1 MIVQIESDSH
11 PRSSPP
17 LGHMQLFRKILFW
30 CHLVTGVSVALIVL
44 IMSVTGVLL
53 TYEKQ
58 MLAWADAR
66 AVQVPAPAAGARPL
80 PVDQLMQRVAQA
92 ESGTPT
98 TVTWLA
104 GENAPVKVAFGREK
118 TIYVDPYTGTVLGQG
133 ARKMRAFFRGVTDW
147 HRWLAQSGDAR
158 DRGKMITGAA
168 NLGFLFL
175 VLSGLYLWFP
185 RNWTRSAFRGV
196 LFFRSGLRAKAR
208 DFNWHHVIGFW
219 SFVPLAIIVASA
231 AVISYPWAS
240 NLVYRLAGEEPPAQN
255 GPPGGG
261 APGGGA
267 AGATARAGGPSAER
281 GARPEGGARDGGAR
295 GEGREGARGGDEALL
310 AGVDPLLATARQK
323 VDGWRTI
330 SMAMPRSADAP
341 VVFNIDR
348 GSGGQ
353 PQKRASLSL
362 DRATGAEVKWEP
374 FAAGTTGRKA
384 RSILRFAHT
393 GEVLG
398 LAGQTIAGLVSL
410 GAAVLVWTG
419 LALSLRRFAA
429 WRGRRNRTEE
439 VGAERPRSKPRR
451 RRERTPA

>member
-1 MIVQIESDSH
+1 
-11 PRSSPP
+11 
-17 LGHMQLFRKILFW
+17 MQLFRKILFW
-30 CHLVTGVSVALIVL
+30 CHLATGVTVGLIVL

-66 AVQVPAPAAGARPL
+66 AVQVPAHAAGARPL
-80 PVDQLMQRVAQA
+80 PVEQLMQRVAQT

-98 TVTWLA
+98 AVTWLA
-104 GENAPVKVAFGREK
+104 GENAPMKVVFGREK
-118 TIYVDPYTGTVLGQG
+118 TIYVDPYTGAVLGEG
-133 ARKMRAFFRGVTDW
+133 APKMRAFFRGVTDW
-147 HRWLAQSGDAR
+147 HRWLGRSGDGR

-185 RNWTRSAFRGV
+185 RNWTRGAFRNV
-196 LFFRSGLRAKAR
+196 TFFRRGLRAKAR

-219 SFVPLAIIVASA
+219 SFVPLAVIVASA

-261 APGGGA
+261 AGGPGGAA
-267 AGATARAGGPSAER
+267 AGATARAGGPSAGR
-281 GARPEGGARDGGAR
+281 GAREGGAR
-295 GEGREGARGGDEALL
+295 GEGGEGTRGGDEPLF
-310 AGVDPLLATARQK
+310 AGVDPLVATARQK

-330 SMAMPRSADAP
+330 SMTLPKSADAP

-348 GSGGQ
+348 GTGGQ

-398 LAGQTIAGLVSL
+398 IIGQTIAGLVSL
-410 GAAVLVWTG
+410 GAAVLVYTG
-419 LALSLRRFAA
+419 IALSLRRLVA
-429 WRGRRNRTEE
+429 WRGRRGRPEG
-439 VGAERPRSKPRR
+439 VASERPRSRSR

>member
-1 MIVQIESDSH
+1 M
-11 PRSSPP
+11 R
-17 LGHMQLFRKILFW
+17 LFRKILFW
-30 CHLVTGVSVALIVL
+30 CHLVTGVAVALIVL

-58 MLAWADAR
+58 MLARADAR
-66 AVQVPAPAAGARPL
+66 AVSVPAPAPGAQRL
-80 PVDQLMQRVAQA
+80 PVDELMRRVMQA

-98 TVTWLA
+98 TVAWLA
-104 GENAPVKVAFGREK
+104 GERAPVRVAYGREK
-118 TIYVDPYTGTVLGQG
+118 TVYADPYTGAVLGQG
-133 ARKMRAFFRGVTDW
+133 ATKMRAFFRGVTDW
-147 HRWLAQSGDAR
+147 HRWLARSGEGR

-185 RNWTRSAFRGV
+185 RNLNWGAFRSV
-196 LFFRSGLRAKAR
+196 LFFRRGLRAKAR

-219 SFVPLAIIVASA
+219 SFVPLAVIVASA

-240 NLVYRLAGEEPPAQN
+240 NLVYRLAGEEPPAPS
-255 GPPGGG
+255 GPAAGAGG
-261 APGGGA
+261 AQASRGGPGA
-267 AGATARAGGPSAER
+267 AGER
-281 GARPEGGARDGGAR
+281 GVAGERGGAGERGPR
-295 GEGREGARGGDEALL
+295 GEGREGQGGAADENLL
-310 AGVDPLLATARQK
+310 AGVDPLVAAARGK

-330 SMAMPRSADAP
+330 SMTMPKSADAP

-348 GSGGQ
+348 GTGGQ
-353 PQKRASLSL
+353 PQKRASLTL

-398 LAGQTIAGLVSL
+398 IVGQTIAGLVSL

-419 LALSLRRFAA
+419 LALSLRRLSA
-429 WRGRRNRTEE
+429 WRGRRGRIGPDGAGDAEVVRT
-439 VGAERPRSKPRR
+439 RR
-451 RRERTPA
+451 RRRGAAAAR

>member
-1 MIVQIESDSH
+1 
-11 PRSSPP
+11 
-17 LGHMQLFRKILFW
+17 MQLFRKILFW

-58 MLAWADAR
+58 MLAWGDAR
-66 AVQVPAPAAGARPL
+66 ATRVPAHAPGARPL
-80 PVDQLMQRVAQA
+80 PVDVLMQRVARA

-98 TVTWLA
+98 TVAWLA
-104 GENAPVKVAFGREK
+104 GENAPVRVAFGREK
-118 TIYVDPYTGTVLGQG
+118 TIYVDPYSGAVLGQG

-147 HRWLAQSGDAR
+147 HRWLAQSGEGR

-185 RNWTRSAFRGV
+185 RNWAPGALRSVTLFR
-196 LFFRSGLRAKAR
+196 RGLRAKAR
-208 DFNWHHVIGFW
+208 DFNWHNVIGFW
-219 SFVPLAIIVASA
+219 SFVPLAVVVASA
-231 AVISYPWAS
+231 TVISYPWAS
-240 NLVYRLAGEEPPAQN
+240 NLVYRLAGEEPPAQSGPG
-255 GPPGGG
+255 GPPAG
-261 APGGGA
+261 AA
-267 AGATARAGGPSAER
+267 AGAGGPRA
-281 GARPEGGARDGGAR
+281 EGGSREGGPR
-295 GEGREGARGGDEALL
+295 GEGREGARGGDERLL

-330 SMAMPRSADAP
+330 SLAMPKDADAP

-353 PQKRASLSL
+353 PQKRASLTL

-374 FAAGTTGRKA
+374 FSAGTTGRKA

-398 LAGQTIAGLVSL
+398 LLGQTIAGLVSL
-410 GAAVLVWTG
+410 GAAVLVYTG
-419 LALSLRRFAA
+419 IALSLRRLAA
-429 WRGRRNRTEE
+429 WRGRRTRPGGAAEE
-439 VGAERPRSKPRR
+439 RGTDVVRRRKPRR
-451 RRERTPA
+451 GAAAGR

>member
-1 MIVQIESDSH
+1 M
-11 PRSSPP
+11 R
-17 LGHMQLFRKILFW
+17 LFRKILFW
-30 CHLVTGVSVALIVL
+30 CHLVTGVTFALIVL

-58 MLAWADAR
+58 MLARADAR
-66 AVQVPAPAAGARPL
+66 AVQVPALAAGAQRL
-80 PVDQLMQRVAQA
+80 PVSVLMQRVAQA
-92 ESGTPT
+92 ETGTPT
-98 TVTWLA
+98 TVSWLA
-104 GENAPVKVAFGREK
+104 GENAPLRVAFGREK
-118 TIYVDPYTGTVLGQG
+118 TVYVDPYTGAVLGEG
-133 ARKMRAFFRGVTDW
+133 AKGMRAFFRTVTDW
-147 HRWLAQSGDAR
+147 HRWLAQSGDGR

-185 RNWTRSAFRGV
+185 RSWTRGAFRNV
-196 LFFRSGLRAKAR
+196 LLFRGGLRAKAR

-219 SFVPLAIIVASA
+219 SFVPLAVIVASA
-231 AVISYPWAS
+231 TVISYPWAS
-240 NLVYRLAGEEPPAQN
+240 NLVYRLAGEEPPAQS
-255 GPPGGG
+255 GPGGG

-267 AGATARAGGPSAER
+267 ARAAAPGGAGER
-281 GARPEGGARDGGAR
+281 GGREGGAPREGAGR
-295 GEGREGARGGDEALL
+295 GEGRGEGGGAGADGNLL
-310 AGVDPLLATARQK
+310 AGVDPLVAVAHGK

-330 SMAMPRSADAP
+330 SMTMPREADAP

-353 PQKRASLSL
+353 PQKRASLTL
-362 DRATGAEVKWEP
+362 ERATGAEVKWEP

-398 LAGQTIAGLVSL
+398 LLGQTIAGVVSL

-419 LALSLRRFAA
+419 LALSLRRLGA
-429 WRGRRNRTEE
+429 WWGRRGR
-439 VGAERPRSKPRR
+439 VGPGAEHIEPVTRR
-451 RRERTPA
+451 KKRRKDSVASR

>member
-1 MIVQIESDSH
+1 M
-11 PRSSPP
+11 R
-17 LGHMQLFRKILFW
+17 LFRKILFW
-30 CHLVTGVSVALIVL
+30 CHLATGVAVALIVL

-58 MLAWADAR
+58 MLARADAR
-66 AVQVPAPAAGARPL
+66 AVTVPAPAPGARPL
-80 PVDQLMQRVAQA
+80 PVDELMRRVGQA

-98 TVTWLA
+98 TVSWLA
-104 GENAPVKVAFGREK
+104 GENAPVKVAYGREK
-118 TIYVDPYTGTVLGQG
+118 TVYVDPYTGAVLGQG
-133 ARKMRAFFRGVTDW
+133 ATKMRAFFRGVTDW
-147 HRWLAQSGDAR
+147 HRWLAQSGEGR

-185 RNWTRSAFRGV
+185 RSLNWGAFRNV
-196 LFFRSGLRAKAR
+196 LFFRRGLRSKAR

-219 SFVPLAIIVASA
+219 SFVPLAVVVASA
-231 AVISYPWAS
+231 TVISYPWAS
-240 NLVYRLAGEEPPAQN
+240 NLVYRLAGEEPPAPS
-255 GPPGGG
+255 GPGGG
-261 APGGGA
+261 GPGGA
-267 AGATARAGGPSAER
+267 QAQAGGAGRPGGAGER
-281 GARPEGGARDGGAR
+281 GGRPDGAPRGESGAR
-295 GEGREGARGGDEALL
+295 GEGREGAADENLL
-310 AGVDPLLATARQK
+310 AGVDPLLAAARGK

-330 SMAMPRSADAP
+330 SMTMPKAADAP

-348 GSGGQ
+348 GMGGQ
-353 PQKRASLSL
+353 PQKRASLTL

-398 LAGQTIAGLVSL
+398 IPGQTIAGLVSL

-419 LALSLRRFAA
+419 LALSLRRLAA
-429 WRGRRNRTEE
+429 WRGRRTRFGPNGR
-439 VGAERPRSKPRR
+439 AEAQPVRERKRR
-451 RRERTPA
+451 RGAAAAR

>member
-1 MIVQIESDSH
+1 M
-11 PRSSPP
+11 P
-17 LGHMQLFRKILFW
+17 LFRKVLFW
-30 CHLVTGVSVALIVL
+30 CHLATGVAVALIVL

-58 MLAWADAR
+58 MLARADAR
-66 AVQVPAPAAGARPL
+66 AVHVPEPAPGAQPL
-80 PVDQLMQRVAQA
+80 PVAELMARVTKA

-98 TVTWLA
+98 TVSWLA
-104 GENAPVKVAFGREK
+104 GGHAPVKVAYGREK
-118 TIYVDPYTGTVLGQG
+118 TVYADPYTGAVLGPG
-133 ARKMRAFFRGVTDW
+133 ATKMRAFFRGVTNW
-147 HRWLAQSGDAR
+147 HRWLAQSGEGR

-185 RNWTRSAFRGV
+185 RNLNWGAVRGV
-196 LFFRSGLRAKAR
+196 LFFRRGLRSRAR

-219 SFVPLAIIVASA
+219 SFVPLAVIVASA
-231 AVISYPWAS
+231 VVISYPWAGS
-240 NLVYRLAGEEPPAQN
+240 LVYRLAGEEPPVQS

-261 APGGGA
+261 AGGPQAQAGGA
-267 AGATARAGGPSAER
+267 ARPGAAAER
-281 GARPEGGARDGGAR
+281 SGRAEGAPRGEAIAR
-295 GEGREGARGGDEALL
+295 GAGRKGHAGFDAALL
-310 AGVDPLLATARQK
+310 AGVDPLLATARGK
-323 VDGWRTI
+323 VDGWRTV
-330 SMAMPRSADAP
+330 SMTVPREADAP

-348 GSGGQ
+348 GTGGQ

-374 FAAGTTGRKA
+374 FSAGTAGRKA

-398 LAGQTIAGLVSL
+398 IVGQTVAGLVSL

-419 LALSLRRFAA
+419 LSLSLRRLRA
-429 WRGRRNRTEE
+429 WRGRRTRFGPE
-439 VGAERPRSKPRR
+439 GRADAQPARR
-451 RRERTPA
+451 RTRKRSAAAAR

>member
-1 MIVQIESDSH
+1 M
-11 PRSSPP
+11 R
-17 LGHMQLFRKILFW
+17 LFRKILFW
-30 CHLVTGVSVALIVL
+30 CHLATGVAVALIVL

-58 MLAWADAR
+58 MLARADAR
-66 AVQVPAPAAGARPL
+66 AVSVPAPAPGARRL
-80 PVDQLMQRVAQA
+80 PVDELMRRVAQA

-98 TVTWLA
+98 TVAWLA
-104 GENAPVKVAFGREK
+104 GENAPVRVAYGREK
-118 TIYVDPYTGTVLGQG
+118 TVYADPYTGAVLGQG
-133 ARKMRAFFRGVTDW
+133 ATKMRAFFRGVTDW
-147 HRWLAQSGDAR
+147 HRWLAQSGEGR

-185 RNWTRSAFRGV
+185 RNLNWGAFRNV
-196 LFFRSGLRAKAR
+196 LFFRRGLRSKAR

-219 SFVPLAIIVASA
+219 SFVPLAVIVASA

-240 NLVYRLAGEEPPAQN
+240 NLVYRLAGEEPPAPS
-255 GPPGGG
+255 GP
-261 APGGGA
+261 A
-267 AGATARAGGPSAER
+267 AGAGGAQASRGGPGERGGAGGAGEHGGAGER
-281 GARPEGGARDGGAR
+281 GPG
-295 GEGREGARGGDEALL
+295 GEGREGQGGAADENLL
-310 AGVDPLLATARQK
+310 AGVDPLVVAAHGK

-330 SMAMPRSADAP
+330 SMTMPKSADAP

-348 GSGGQ
+348 GTGGQ
-353 PQKRASLSL
+353 PQKRASLTL

-398 LAGQTIAGLVSL
+398 IVGQTIAGLVSL

-419 LALSLRRFAA
+419 LALSLRRLSA
-429 WRGRRNRTEE
+429 WRGRRGRFGPDSAGDAE
-439 VGAERPRSKPRR
+439 VVRR
-451 RRERTPA
+451 RKRRTGATAAR

>member
-1 MIVQIESDSH
+1 M
-11 PRSSPP
+11 R
-17 LGHMQLFRKILFW
+17 LFRKILFW
-30 CHLVTGVSVALIVL
+30 CHLVTGVTVALIVL

-58 MLAWADAR
+58 MLARADAR
-66 AVQVPAPAAGARPL
+66 AVHVPTPAAGAQGL
-80 PVDQLMQRVAQA
+80 PVDVLMQRVAQA

-98 TVTWLA
+98 AVSWLA
-104 GENAPVKVAFGREK
+104 GENTPVRVAFGREK
-118 TIYVDPYTGTVLGQG
+118 TVYVDPYTGAVLGEG
-133 ARKMRAFFRGVTDW
+133 AKGMRTFFRTVTDW
-147 HRWLAQSGDAR
+147 HRWLAQSGEGR

-185 RNWTRSAFRGV
+185 RSWTRGAFRNV
-196 LFFRSGLRAKAR
+196 LLFRGGLRAKAR

-219 SFVPLAIIVASA
+219 SFVPLAVIVASA
-231 AVISYPWAS
+231 TVISYPWAS
-240 NLVYRLAGEEPPAQN
+240 NLVYRLAGEEPPAQS
-255 GPPGGG
+255 GPGGGGG
-261 APGGGA
+261 APAGGA
-267 AGATARAGGPSAER
+267 ARAAAPGGAGER
-281 GARPEGGARDGGAR
+281 GGREAGA
-295 GEGREGARGGDEALL
+295 GREGAGRGEGGEAGADENLL
-310 AGVDPLLATARQK
+310 AGVAPLVAVAHGK

-330 SMAMPRSADAP
+330 SMTMPKEADAP

-353 PQKRASLSL
+353 PQKRASLTL
-362 DRATGAEVKWEP
+362 ERATGAEVKWEP

-398 LAGQTIAGLVSL
+398 LLGQTIAGLVSL

-419 LALSLRRFAA
+419 LALSLRRLGA
-429 WRGRRNRTEE
+429 WRGRRNRVGPGAEYIEE
-439 VGAERPRSKPRR
+439 VTKRKKRR
-451 RRERTPA
+451 KDSVVSR